1 MTRLRHNSSLVGLWQ
16 SSVGGL
22 AVEVRRR
29 RSSPVRHTLPV
40 LSQDRV
46 RGGGHLESRDLWEAK
61 GGRCISTF
69 SRLGSLKQTLVCAST
84 SLSTHT
90 ESRSCYVKKKKNY
103 PINIQSNI
111 QFQRHK
117 DGFYSACSRRQN
129 RELRGHAGGFSTV
142 LSENLVKERQK
153 KNHTKHANRANA
165 QEIAVVSG
173 GPARSAQLGDLRA

>member
-1 MTRLRHNSSLVGLWQ
+1 MIRLSHNLSLVGRWQ
-16 SSVGGL
+16 SSAGVL
-22 AVEVRRR
+22 TVEVRRR
-29 RSSPVRHTLPV
+29 RRSPVRHTLPV

-46 RGGGHLESRDLWEAK
+46 CGGGHLESRDLREAK

-90 ESRSCYVKKKKNY
+90 ESRSCYVKKKKKNH

-111 QFQRHK
+111 RFQRHK
-117 DGFYSACSRRQN
+117 DDFYSACSCRKN

-142 LSENLVKERQK
+142 LSENLVKERQEK
-153 KNHTKHANRANA
+153 PHIKHANRANA
-165 QEIAVVSG
+165 QEIAVICS
-173 GPARSAQLGDLRA
+173 GPARSA